1 MGQIKNIKLHIVT
14 DIKVQNQTNSFI
26 MEGSVMFVL
35 AAVLVL
41 VVSAQ
46 QPVDDKPEVAAATTK
61 KPEPPAP
68 ETTPAPT
75 PAPKPTPLEC
85 FKALAKCQKAAFPD
99 FKKMAQCMKDL
110 VKCLHG

>member
-14 DIKVQNQTNSFI
+14 DIKVQNQSNNSFT
-26 MEGSVMFVL
+26 MKGSVMFVL

-46 QPVDDKPEVAAATTK
+46 QPAAEQPEATTV

-68 ETTPAPT
+68 VTTPAPT
-75 PAPKPTPLEC
+75 PAPKPTPIEC
-85 FKALAKCQKAAFPD
+85 FKALAKCQKGAFPD
-99 FKKMAQCMKDL
+99 FHKMAQCMKDL
-110 VKCLHG
+110 IKCLQG